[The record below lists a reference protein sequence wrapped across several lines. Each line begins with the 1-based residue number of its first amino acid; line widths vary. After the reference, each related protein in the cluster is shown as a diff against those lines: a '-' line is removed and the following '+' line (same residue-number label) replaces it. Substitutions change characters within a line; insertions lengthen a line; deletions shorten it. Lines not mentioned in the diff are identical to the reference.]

1 MTNLDRMKENII
13 DQIKNMNTEQFEQ
26 FAVHLQECETIPL
39 DISDIRFCDI
49 CRKEYASCP
58 ENDCLSLCSQRFSE
72 YANRQVTDGINI

>member
-26 FAVHLQECETIPL
+26 LAVHLQECETIPL
-39 DISDIRFCDI
+39 DMSDIKFCDI
-49 CRKEYASCP
+49 CRKEFANCP

>member
-1 MTNLDRMKENII
+1 MTNLDKMKKNII
-13 DQIKNMNTEQFEQ
+13 DQIKNMNTEQ

-39 DISDIRFCDI
+39 DMSDIKFCDI
-49 CRKEYASCP
+49 CRKEYDSCL